1 MTMRD
6 QQRLEILTRWIAG
19 VLTKTEADRQAQS
32 AITAALGEA
41 GFALP
46 RTLVERRI
54 RCGKPGCRCA
64 IDPAALHG
72 PYFSWTRKVNGK
84 TVTRPLSAAQAQRYR
99 DWFANARRIRELTGE
114 LEALSLAIAESAED
128 WG

>member
-1 MTMRD
+1 MARPN
-6 QQRLEILTRWIAG
+6 A
-19 VLTKTEADRQAQS
+19 ADRRAQA
-32 AITAALGEA
+32 AIVAGLATT

-46 RTLVERRI
+46 GTLVERRI

-64 IDPAALHG
+64 ADVAQLHG
-72 PYFSWTRKVNGK
+72 PYFSWTRKVAGK
-84 TVTRPLSAAQAQRYR
+84 TETRLLSAAQMERYR